1 MTDFAELNKL
11 FLKRNNI
18 YREYLLQL
26 LGTGNKES
34 FEYTCEKLFDDV
46 KDDLATWDE
55 TLRNNNFQVP
65 AIVEKTWDN
74 LYKNMCNVINVSAN
88 IKTLKGF

>member
-18 YREYLLQL
+18 YREYLYQL
-26 LGTGNKES
+26 ISANDKDEFNKTSAELLDESHDDIGTWN
-34 FEYTCEKLFDDV
+34 
-46 KDDLATWDE
+46 E

-74 LYKNMCNVINVSAN
+74 LYKNMCNVINISAN